1 TIKKQVVKKTLDVLE
16 EMAEKRPDDYKTFW
30 AAYGAVLKEGLHFD
44 FENRERIA
52 KLVRYESSADKGAR
66 SLEEYVAAMPAGQ
79 EAIYYVIAD
88 TRKAAAGSPHIE
100 ALRKKG
106 FEVLFMTDPVD
117 EWAVEGLREF
127 AGKKLVS
134 AMRANLKLEQSD
146 EEKKAREEKA
156 SALKPL
162 CGRFE
167 DVLKAHVKEVR
178 LSDRLTD
185 SPCCLVVPEGGMH
198 SSMER
203 LLRAYD
209 KDAPV
214 QKRVL
219 ELNPAHPV
227 VESLE
232 KLHAKD
238 PKSTR
243 VTDWIELLY
252 DQALIGEGSPIEDP
266 GAFARRVTSLL
277 GEAVAREAQAG

>member
-1 TIKKQVVKKTLDVLE
+1 
-16 EMAEKRPDDYKTFW
+16 MAEKRPDDYKTFW
-30 AAYGAVLKEGLHFD
+30 TAYGAVLKEGLHFD

-52 KLVRYESSADKGAR
+52 KLVRYESSAEKGPT
-66 SLEEYVAAMPAGQ
+66 SLKDYASRMPAGQ

-88 TRKAAAGSPHIE
+88 TKKAAAGSPHIE

-127 AGKKLVS
+127 EGKKLVS
-134 AMRANLKLEQSD
+134 AMRAGLKLEQTD

-156 SALKPL
+156 TALKPL
-162 CGRFE
+162 CERFQE
-167 DVLKAHVKEVR
+167 VLSEHVKEVR

-209 KDAPV
+209 KDAPH

-227 VESLE
+227 VASLE

-238 PKSTR
+238 AKSAK
-243 VTDWIELLY
+243 VADWIAMLY
-252 DQALIGEGSPIEDP
+252 DQALLGEGSPIEDP
-266 GAFARRVTSLL
+266 GAFARRVTALL
-277 GEAVAREAQAG
+277 GDAVAREASAS